1 MAEWV
6 LSFESPKAVYESG
19 VTGFHLRRELRALGV
34 DRVVG
39 AVSKMI
45 KPAADRKRK
54 TDRLDA
60 QFLAKQLAIGEVAE
74 VHVPDEGCE
83 AARDLSRAL
92 ADARNDVCAA
102 KQRLSK
108 FLLWHGF
115 CYPRKDKSGKPLGTW
130 TRAQRKW
137 IDSCGRSIFLAI
149 LFLLRLGGLWFIWS
163 FVSVTVSTVAGLL
176 GCELRVRKHARR

>member
-1 MAEWV
+1 MTTHPPAVAEWV
-6 LSFESPKAVYESG
+6 LSFESPKAVYESE
-19 VTGFHLRRELRALGV
+19 VTGFHLCRELRALGV
-34 DRVVG
+34 DCVVG

-83 AARDLSRAL
+83 TARDLSRAL

-108 FLLWHGF
+108 FLLRHGF
-115 CYPRKDKSGKPLGTW
+115 CYLRKDESGKPLGTW
-130 TRAQRKW
+130 TRAHWKW

-149 LFLLRLGGLWFIWS
+149 LFLL
-163 FVSVTVSTVAGLL
+163 
-176 GCELRVRKHARR
+176 

>member
-1 MAEWV
+1 
-6 LSFESPKAVYESG
+6 
-19 VTGFHLRRELRALGV
+19 
-34 DRVVG
+34 
-39 AVSKMI
+39 MI

-83 AARDLSRAL
+83 TARDLSRAL

-108 FLLWHGF
+108 FLLRHGF
-115 CYPRKDKSGKPLGTW
+115 CYPRKDESGKPLGTW
-130 TRAQRKW
+130 TRAHWKW

-149 LFLLRLGGLWFIWS
+149 LFLL
-163 FVSVTVSTVAGLL
+163 
-176 GCELRVRKHARR
+176 